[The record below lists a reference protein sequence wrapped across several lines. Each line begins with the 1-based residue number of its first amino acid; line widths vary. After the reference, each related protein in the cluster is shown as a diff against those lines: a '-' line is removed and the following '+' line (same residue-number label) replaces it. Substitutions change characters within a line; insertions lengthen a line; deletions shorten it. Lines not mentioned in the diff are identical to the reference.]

1 MGAEMEEVKPAEEKP
16 VVVDNDGFEE
26 REMNEQKG
34 EEEVE
39 NTGMEPSKSME
50 EEEDQQ
56 LAEFAQYEQQQEKQ
70 SKSKSRRQI
79 FTLN

>member
-1 MGAEMEEVKPAEEKP
+1 M
-16 VVVDNDGFEE
+16 DNDGFEE

-39 NTGMEPSKSME
+39 NTGMERSKSI

-70 SKSKSRRQI
+70 SKSKSRREI
-79 FTLN
+79 LTLN

>member
-39 NTGMEPSKSME
+39 NTGMERSKSI

-70 SKSKSRRQI
+70 SKSKSRREI
-79 FTLN
+79 LTLN